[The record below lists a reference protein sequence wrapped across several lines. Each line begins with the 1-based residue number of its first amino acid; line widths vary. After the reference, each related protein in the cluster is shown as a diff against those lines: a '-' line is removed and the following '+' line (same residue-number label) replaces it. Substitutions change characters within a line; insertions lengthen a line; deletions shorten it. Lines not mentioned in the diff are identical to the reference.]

1 MFVPYL
7 YCICYPLRRNV
18 VNWKQENLS
27 GPRDED
33 DDDDED
39 MEEEGAGSEEE
50 KEDKD
55 DKEEKKEEDM
65 VVEEEHEPEKPEKPN
80 AKLNLHLLECVK
92 DVNDGKVGASLL
104 SV

>member
-1 MFVPYL
+1 MYL
-7 YCICYPLRRNV
+7 CTVIHSLRRNV

-55 DKEEKKEEDM
+55 DKEEEKKEEDM

-92 DVNDGKVGASLL
+92 DVNDGKVGASLS